1 MPSILLSGPAGAGK
15 SQVAGDLLR
24 EATEPTIQA
33 DFQSIVVALLG
44 LVRGPGG
51 RYPVR
56 PSWVLPITE
65 FTRQAVITGANS
77 RGLSIVATTSDGSP
91 SRRAALL
98 ERPWGRGQGGFGRS
112 RRRRCK
118 GASFEPQ
125 RGARARVR
133 KRDCSMV
140 FAQIGPEPE
149 FASWAAICDGMK
161 WPPAGS
167 RLLTSRF
174 ASSRHFSLLQKRI
187 LSMKRHR
194 DEHDLGERWSWTHD
208 EFDLLRNRT
217 DSGPI
222 TT

>member
-1 MPSILLSGPAGAGK
+1 MSG
-15 SQVAGDLLR
+15 
-24 EATEPTIQA
+24 
-33 DFQSIVVALLG
+33 
-44 LVRGPGG
+44 
-51 RYPVR
+51 
-56 PSWVLPITE
+56 W
-65 FTRQAVITGANS
+65 
-77 RGLSIVATTSDGSP
+77 SP
-91 SRRAALL
+91 SRVRMSSL
-98 ERPWGRGQGGFGRS
+98 ERSHPAPWGGP
-112 RRRRCK
+112 
-118 GASFEPQ
+118 GA
-125 RGARARVR
+125 
-133 KRDCSMV
+133 CSTPT
-140 FAQIGPEPE
+140 APIRGPEPE

-174 ASSRHFSLLQKRI
+174 GASSRHFSLLQKRI

>member
-1 MPSILLSGPAGAGK
+1 MGGGSG
-15 SQVAGDLLR
+15 
-24 EATEPTIQA
+24 
-33 DFQSIVVALLG
+33 
-44 LVRGPGG
+44 
-51 RYPVR
+51 
-56 PSWVLPITE
+56 
-65 FTRQAVITGANS
+65 
-77 RGLSIVATTSDGSP
+77 ATTSDCRP
-91 SRRAALL
+91 
-98 ERPWGRGQGGFGRS
+98 ERFCSSASWGGM
-112 RRRRCK
+112 
-118 GASFEPQ
+118 
-125 RGARARVR
+125 ARI
-133 KRDCSMV
+133 DDLIT
-140 FAQIGPEPE
+140 QIGPEPE

-174 ASSRHFSLLQKRI
+174 GASSRHFSLLQKRI

>member
-1 MPSILLSGPAGAGK
+1 MLG
-15 SQVAGDLLR
+15 LR
-24 EATEPTIQA
+24 ESSA
-33 DFQSIVVALLG
+33 
-44 LVRGPGG
+44 
-51 RYPVR
+51 YPNPVNVSHA
-56 PSWVLPITE
+56 PDIFPNTVLDTLMIKRKIT
-65 FTRQAVITGANS
+65 V
-77 RGLSIVATTSDGSP
+77 D
-91 SRRAALL
+91 
-98 ERPWGRGQGGFGRS
+98 
-112 RRRRCK
+112 
-118 GASFEPQ
+118 
-125 RGARARVR
+125 
-133 KRDCSMV
+133 
-140 FAQIGPEPE
+140 GPEPE

-174 ASSRHFSLLQKRI
+174 GASSRHFSLLQKRI

>member
-1 MPSILLSGPAGAGK
+1 MRGLQGRTTKLWDEMITTLSREDRAAWERIRREGDAFAVIGDDFWARTEVQGLIARGEGLPPEELEK
-15 SQVAGDLLR
+15 VAGEFKRRFAGLAVETMVARFRTRLAESDMSAAGR
-24 EATEPTIQA
+24 E
-33 DFQSIVVALLG
+33 
-44 LVRGPGG
+44 
-51 RYPVR
+51 
-56 PSWVLPITE
+56 
-65 FTRQAVITGANS
+65 
-77 RGLSIVATTSDGSP
+77 
-91 SRRAALL
+91 
-98 ERPWGRGQGGFGRS
+98 
-112 RRRRCK
+112 
-118 GASFEPQ
+118 
-125 RGARARVR
+125 
-133 KRDCSMV
+133 
-140 FAQIGPEPE
+140 GPEPE

-174 ASSRHFSLLQKRI
+174 GASSRHFSLLQKRI